1 MRQSTEMYLR
11 PVILCCFIVG
21 FIHNSQGGLQYLRC
35 QTCDGVGS
43 TMEEAQKDCND
54 NMEAVACFGEN
65 LLCVV
70 YHDILYYN
78 EGSNHTV
85 FRKCAN
91 RDYFEKTKHLCDKT
105 TILDGWEC
113 TVAKCDKSNCTAVLP
128 KPVTRC
134 PSCRSETSMRD
145 CDRNIEINTCT
156 GHDMRCVVYEVKHG
170 EFIRECM
177 DSDKYEVSE
186 NNFKQFS
193 VCRGDEC
200 MARLPLCQDASN
212 CWWHQHWP
220 AWNVQQWK
228 RSSRMETKMYINRLF
243 IIFLPVKPC
252 CFYDMPD
259 CDGPPIE
266 LLTWASNPPFLNQGQ
281 LVFENGISFVAC
293 HIL

>member
-1 MRQSTEMYLR
+1 MRQSTEMDLR

-70 YHDILYYN
+70 YHDILYFN

-212 CWWHQHWP
+212 CW
-220 AWNVQQWK
+220 
-228 RSSRMETKMYINRLF
+228 
-243 IIFLPVKPC
+243 
-252 CFYDMPD
+252 
-259 CDGPPIE
+259 
-266 LLTWASNPPFLNQGQ
+266 
-281 LVFENGISFVAC
+281 
-293 HIL
+293 